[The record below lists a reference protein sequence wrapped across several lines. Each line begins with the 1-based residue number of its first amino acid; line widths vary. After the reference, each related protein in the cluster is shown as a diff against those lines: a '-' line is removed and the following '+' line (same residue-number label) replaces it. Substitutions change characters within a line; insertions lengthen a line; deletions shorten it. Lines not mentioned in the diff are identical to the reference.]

1 MPKLNIK
8 LAVVLSDLHIG
19 STVGLWPNGFINQEG
34 NPTACNGFQKWLARC
49 WDDLHRKAL
58 PEYLGTDPY
67 VLILN
72 GDIME
77 GIHHRTLQVMTVN
90 PTDQT
95 NAAKMVLAPV
105 VKKAH
110 AVFIVKG
117 TEVHTKDREI
127 SLGDA
132 LKAVRDTS
140 TGQHAFDK
148 LTLEMHGCRGVIRHH
163 MTTSMRPYLE
173 ATALSTE
180 LGSERIEA
188 ARNGHKIPQFLCLA
202 HRHRHGIFRDSN
214 GLVCVTSA
222 WQGLTRHGHKVVGS
236 ALPAPSCIVL
246 DWRRKEYGA
255 VPHAEDF
262 VYQPRAAKAIYV

>member
-1 MPKLNIK
+1 MPSAIK

-19 STVGLWPNGFINQEG
+19 STVGLWPERFITQEG
-34 NPTACNGFQKWLARC
+34 NVIFGNGFQKWLGKC
-49 WDDLHRKAL
+49 WNDLHSNEL
-58 PEYLGTDPY
+58 PNYLGNDPY

-72 GDIME
+72 GDIIE
-77 GIHHRTLQVMTVN
+77 GIHHRTLQVMTAN
-90 PTDQT
+90 TTDQT
-95 NAAKMVLAPV
+95 NAAKQILDPIK
-105 VKKAH
+105 KKA
-110 AVFIVKG
+110 AKVFIVKG

-132 LKAVRDTS
+132 IGAVKDPS

-148 LTLEMHGCRGVIRHH
+148 LILDMYGCRGVVRHH
-163 MTTSMRPYLE
+163 MTTSTRPYLE

-188 ARNGHKIPQFLCLA
+188 ARNRHKIPQFLCLA
-202 HRHRHGIFRDSN
+202 HRHRHGIFKDNN

-236 ALPAPSCIVL
+236 ALPGPSCIVL
-246 DWRRKEYGA
+246 DWRQREYGE

-262 VYQPRAAKAIYV
+262 IYLPKSPRAICV